1 MLISLPLISHNWY
14 KTTVFMF
21 KNTDHVN
28 FTLIKILLQ
37 QYPREIT
44 NTVK

>member
-1 MLISLPLISHNWY
+1 
-14 KTTVFMF
+14 MF

-44 NTVK
+44 NTVKWGHRPTVPAQ